1 MPHDFHDFF
10 NSNFEYF
17 HLHVSVVKKNI
28 SIYIYYKHSNDF
40 KIQIL
45 RMFYVSVVKKN
56 WKYINYLH
64 KSQAQF
70 KLSSTYVSMKNEV
83 GNIRLLLIS
92 NFQLLLITHMHALM
106 NNCKLRLSE
115 RHFIKRR
122 LTSHFIDMINTSFL
136 NIIKCHYWQAL
147 LTHQERKRT

>member
-1 MPHDFHDFF
+1 MRKY
-10 NSNFEYF
+10 NSPTCIRGKKKICKYIYIISILTTSKYKFYACF
-17 HLHVSVVKKNI
+17 HVSVVKKKWN
-28 SIYIYYKHSNDF
+28 
-40 KIQIL
+40 
-45 RMFYVSVVKKN
+45 
-56 WKYINYLH
+56 YINYLH

-70 KLSSTYVSMKNEV
+70 TLSLTHVSMKNEV
-83 GNIRLLLIS
+83 GNILLIS
-92 NFQLLLITHMHALM
+92 NFQLLLITHMHALV